1 MSTVHANSTVHVED
15 NILQMV
21 VSIVLQS
28 LHVALMAVVA
38 VMRSVAI
45 VKMGVTIVAQDIVST
60 KDQQLD
66 TKQLVKK

>member
-1 MSTVHANSTVHVED
+1 MSTVHANSTVDVED

-21 VSIVLQS
+21 ACIVLQS

-38 VMRSVAI
+38 VMCSVAI
-45 VKMGVTIVAQDIVST
+45 VTMGVTIVDT

>member
-1 MSTVHANSTVHVED
+1 MSTVHANSTVHVEG
-15 NILQMV
+15 NIFHVQV
-21 VSIVLQS
+21 DVECIVLHT

-38 VMRSVAI
+38 VMCSVAI
-45 VKMGVTIVAQDIVST
+45 VTMGVTIVDT